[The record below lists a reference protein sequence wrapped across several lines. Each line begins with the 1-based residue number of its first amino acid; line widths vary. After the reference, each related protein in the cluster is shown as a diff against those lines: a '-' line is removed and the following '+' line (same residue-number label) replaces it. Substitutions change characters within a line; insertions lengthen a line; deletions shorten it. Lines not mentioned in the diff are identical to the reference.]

1 MNNEKL
7 ENILNLALNATPEE
21 REKSLELNIGYDTA
35 CSIVNEA
42 MKENKTI
49 KEIVLEKG
57 LLSNS
62 LIDEILNNRDITSS
76 GIAGESILKG
86 TK

>member
-1 MNNEKL
+1 
-7 ENILNLALNATPEE
+7 
-21 REKSLELNIGYDTA
+21 
-35 CSIVNEA
+35 

>member
-1 MNNEKL
+1 MKL
-7 ENILNLALNATPEE
+7 NPNLKYHIDNSVFLITALTPH
-21 REKSLELNIGYDTA
+21 IGYDTA